1 MKTTGKT
8 PAARALGKI
17 STATLGSN
25 KGIIEFVGLYTPAM
39 QLR

>member
-1 MKTTGKT
+1 MKMFCKA

-25 KGIIEFVGLYTPAM
+25 KGIIEFVGLYTPAS